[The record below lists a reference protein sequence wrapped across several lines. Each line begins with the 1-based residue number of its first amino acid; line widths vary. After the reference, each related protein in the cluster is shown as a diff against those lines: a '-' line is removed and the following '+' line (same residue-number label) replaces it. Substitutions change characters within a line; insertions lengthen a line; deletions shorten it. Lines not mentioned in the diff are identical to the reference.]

1 MTNEELN
8 TALYKKMFAEQE
20 KFEDWLLFQSPREIL
35 NHAYEY
41 TMREDIL
48 LSLEYNDLTSD
59 QAAALLA
66 CPDVLK
72 DLFHQYEKMGNSQM
86 EEVWACFENRAE
98 QVQAVQGQAKESLY
112 WHSSARRQEHGE
124 PAPYR
129 NSDRINAQCK
139 EAIEAAIGAHY
150 KENRL
155 DAKAAAQEVLD
166 QFGAERVQT
175 VLAATVQDKDWD
187 VRISGENKAWA
198 QTVPMPEGSEDGKRR
213 SHWVVDSHPGLVNLF
228 VDQVRDLVQE
238 REKEK
243 PSVIQQLKQEPA
255 ASKTKALP
263 PKKREPER

>member
-20 KFEDWLLFQSPREIL
+20 KFEDWLLSQSPREIL

-66 CPDVLK
+66 SPSPLD
-72 DLFHQYEKMGNSQM
+72 DLYHQYEKMETSHM
-86 EEVWACFENRAE
+86 EEIWSCFENRAE
-98 QVQAVQGQAKESLY
+98 QVKAAQAVQEKRLNIS
-112 WHSSARRQEHGE
+112 
-124 PAPYR
+124 
-129 NSDRINAQCK
+129 CK
-139 EAIEAAIGAHY
+139 EAIEKAIDGNY
-150 KENRL
+150 RGNSL

-166 QFGAERVQT
+166 QFGPERVQT

-198 QTVPMPEGSEDGKRR
+198 QTVPMPLAVDGANRR
-213 SHWVVDSHPGLVNLF
+213 SRWLVDSHPGLVNLF
-228 VDQVRDLVQE
+228 VDQVRDLARE

-243 PSVIQQLKQEPA
+243 PSVIQQLRQEPTVGKAKA
-255 ASKTKALP
+255 AP

>member
-20 KFEDWLLFQSPREIL
+20 KFEDWLLSQSPREIL

-59 QAAALLA
+59 QAVALLA
-66 CPDVLK
+66 SPSPLD
-72 DLFHQYEKMGNSQM
+72 DLYHQYEKMETSHM
-86 EEVWACFENRAE
+86 EEIWSCFENRAE
-98 QVQAVQGQAKESLY
+98 QVKAAQAE
-112 WHSSARRQEHGE
+112 QEK
-124 PAPYR
+124 R
-129 NSDRINAQCK
+129 LNISCK

-166 QFGAERVQT
+166 QFGLERVQT
-175 VLAATVQDKDWD
+175 VLAATVKDKDWD
-187 VRISGENKAWA
+187 GRFSRENKAWA
-198 QTVPMPEGSEDGKRR
+198 QTVPMQEGDENRNRR
-213 SHWVVDSHPGLVNLF
+213 SRWLVDSHPGLVNLF
-228 VDQVRDLVQE
+228 VDQVRDMVRE

-243 PSVIQQLKQEPA
+243 PSVIQQLKQEPTAGKIKA
-255 ASKTKALP
+255 AP

>member
-20 KFEDWLLFQSPREIL
+20 QFKGWLLTQPPERIL
-35 NHAYEY
+35 EHSYEY
-41 TMREDIL
+41 TVREDFL
-48 LSLEYNDLTSD
+48 LSLEYNDLTSS

-66 CPDVLK
+66 SPTPLD
-72 DLFHQYEKMGNSQM
+72 DLFHQYEKMESSHM
-86 EEVWACFENRAE
+86 EEVWSCFENRAE
-98 QVQAVQGQAKESLY
+98 QVKAAQAVQEKRLNIS
-112 WHSSARRQEHGE
+112 
-124 PAPYR
+124 
-129 NSDRINAQCK
+129 CK
-139 EAIEAAIGAHY
+139 EAIEEAIDGSY
-150 KENRL
+150 KGNSL

-166 QFGAERVQT
+166 KFGPDRVQT

-198 QTVPMPEGSEDGKRR
+198 QTVPMPEGSEDGNRR

-228 VDQVRDLVQE
+228 VDQVRDLARE

-255 ASKTKALP
+255 ASKTKASS

>member
-20 KFEDWLLFQSPREIL
+20 KFEDWLLSQSPREIL

-66 CPDVLK
+66 SPSPLD
-72 DLFHQYEKMGNSQM
+72 DLYHQYEKMETSHM
-86 EEVWACFENRAE
+86 EEIWSCFENRAE
-98 QVQAVQGQAKESLY
+98 QVKAAQAVQEERLNIS
-112 WHSSARRQEHGE
+112 
-124 PAPYR
+124 
-129 NSDRINAQCK
+129 CK
-139 EAIEAAIGAHY
+139 EAIEEAIDGNY
-150 KENRL
+150 KGNSL
-155 DAKAAAQEVLD
+155 DAKAAVQEVLD
-166 QFGAERVQT
+166 QFGPERVQT

-187 VRISGENKAWA
+187 ARFSRENKAWA
-198 QTVPMPEGSEDGKRR
+198 QTVPMPLAVDGANRR
-213 SHWVVDSHPGLVNLF
+213 SRWLVDSHPGLVNLF
-228 VDQVRDLVQE
+228 VDQVRDLARE

-243 PSVIQQLKQEPA
+243 PSVIQQLRQEPTAGKAKA
-255 ASKTKALP
+255 AP

>member
-20 KFEDWLLFQSPREIL
+20 KFEDWLLSQSPREIL

-66 CPDVLK
+66 SPSPLD
-72 DLFHQYEKMGNSQM
+72 DLYHQYEKMETSHM
-86 EEVWACFENRAE
+86 EEIWSCFENRAE
-98 QVQAVQGQAKESLY
+98 QVKAAQAVQEKRLNISY
-112 WHSSARRQEHGE
+112 
-124 PAPYR
+124 
-129 NSDRINAQCK
+129 K
-139 EAIEAAIGAHY
+139 EAIEEAINSNYQG
-150 KENRL
+150 NSL

-166 QFGAERVQT
+166 RFGPERVQT

-187 VRISGENKAWA
+187 ARFSRENKAWA
-198 QTVPMPEGSEDGKRR
+198 QTMPMPEGSEDGNRR

-228 VDQVRDLVQE
+228 VDQVRDLVRE
-238 REKEK
+238 REK
-243 PSVIQQLKQEPA
+243 PSVIQQLRQEPA
-255 ASKTKALP
+255 AGKTKAAP

>member
-20 KFEDWLLFQSPREIL
+20 QFKDWLLTQPPERIL
-35 NHAYEY
+35 EHSYEY
-41 TMREDIL
+41 TVREDFL
-48 LSLEYNDLTSD
+48 LSLEYNDLTSS

-66 CPDVLK
+66 SPTPLD
-72 DLFHQYEKMGNSQM
+72 DLFHQYEKMESSHM
-86 EEVWACFENRAE
+86 EEVWSCFENRAE
-98 QVQAVQGQAKESLY
+98 QVKAAQAVQEKRLNIS
-112 WHSSARRQEHGE
+112 
-124 PAPYR
+124 
-129 NSDRINAQCK
+129 CK
-139 EAIEAAIGAHY
+139 EAIEEAIDGSY
-150 KENRL
+150 KGNSL

-198 QTVPMPEGSEDGKRR
+198 QTVPMPEGSEDGNRR

-228 VDQVRDLVQE
+228 VDQVRDLVRE

-243 PSVIQQLKQEPA
+243 PSVIQQLRQEPTAGKAKA
-255 ASKTKALP
+255 AP

>member
-1 MTNEELN
+1 
-8 TALYKKMFAEQE
+8 MFAEQE
-20 KFEDWLLFQSPREIL
+20 KFEDWLLSQSPREIL

-66 CPDVLK
+66 SPSPLD
-72 DLFHQYEKMGNSQM
+72 DLYHQYEKMETSHM
-86 EEVWACFENRAE
+86 EEIWSCFENRAE
-98 QVQAVQGQAKESLY
+98 QVKAAQAGQEERLNIS
-112 WHSSARRQEHGE
+112 
-124 PAPYR
+124 
-129 NSDRINAQCK
+129 CK

-166 QFGAERVQT
+166 QCGPERVQT

-198 QTVPMPEGSEDGKRR
+198 QTVPMPEGSEDGNRR

-228 VDQVRDLVQE
+228 VDQVRDLVRE
-238 REKEK
+238 REK
-243 PSVIQQLKQEPA
+243 PSVIQQLKQEPTAGKTRA
-255 ASKTKALP
+255 AP

>member
-8 TALYKKMFAEQE
+8 TALYQKMFAEQE
-20 KFEDWLLFQSPREIL
+20 KFEDWLLSQSPREIL

-66 CPDVLK
+66 SPSPLD
-72 DLFHQYEKMGNSQM
+72 DLYHQYEKMETSHM
-86 EEVWACFENRAE
+86 EEIWSCFENRAE
-98 QVQAVQGQAKESLY
+98 QVKAAQAVQEERLNIS
-112 WHSSARRQEHGE
+112 
-124 PAPYR
+124 
-129 NSDRINAQCK
+129 CK
-139 EAIEAAIGAHY
+139 EAIEEAIDGSY
-150 KENRL
+150 KGNSL

-166 QFGAERVQT
+166 KFGPDRVQT
-175 VLAATVQDKDWD
+175 VLAATVQDKEWD
-187 VRISGENKAWA
+187 ARFSRENKAWA
-198 QTVPMPEGSEDGKRR
+198 QTVPMPEGSEDGNRR

-228 VDQVRDLVQE
+228 VDQVRDLARE

-243 PSVIQQLKQEPA
+243 PSVIQQLRQEPA
-255 ASKTKALP
+255 AGKTKASP